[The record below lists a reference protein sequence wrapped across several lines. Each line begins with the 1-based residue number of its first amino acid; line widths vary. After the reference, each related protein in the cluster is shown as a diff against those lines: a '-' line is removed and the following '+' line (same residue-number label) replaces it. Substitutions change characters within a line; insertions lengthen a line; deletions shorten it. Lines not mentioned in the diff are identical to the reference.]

1 MKNANFFTVETG
13 FNVLMSTTRQ
23 DETQGYG
30 ANCSLKMKSE
40 LKLSYIPMCPTYHM
54 CCHIFGVFD
63 FCEVTATKIRHMD
76 VGPRAVGKG
85 GGPIC
90 PPPP

>member
-1 MKNANFFTVETG
+1 
-13 FNVLMSTTRQ
+13 
-23 DETQGYG
+23 
-30 ANCSLKMKSE
+30 
-40 LKLSYIPMCPTYHM
+40 MCPTYHM

-90 PPPP
+90 PPPQILADHLLTLSELSTISFLGEWGGK